1 MDFHRRPSSMNT
13 RRSESSAVLAG
24 SLLLAHPALKDA
36 HFRHTV
42 ILLSTH
48 DADGAMG
55 VILNRP
61 MGKSLGDL
69 DPAFAMGAIAQ
80 VPLFEG
86 GPVQTS
92 QVILCA
98 WRPHPEQDGYQLMF
112 GIDPEKAAEL
122 AGEEGVYLRAF
133 LGYAGWTGGQLEHE
147 LKGNTWLVS
156 PLVADLLNDTP
167 DERLW
172 RDLLGQIDHEWK
184 LLANEPEDPSVN

>member
-1 MDFHRRPSSMNT
+1 MNT
-13 RRSESSAVLAG
+13 RRPESSAVLAG
-24 SLLLAHPALKDA
+24 SLLLAHPALRDL
-36 HFRHTV
+36 HFRRTV
-42 ILLSTH
+42 VLLSTH

-55 VILNRP
+55 VVLNRP

-69 DPAFAMGAIAQ
+69 DPAFAMGALAK

-112 GIDPEKAAEL
+112 GIDPEKATEL
-122 AGEEGVYLRAF
+122 SSEEGVYLRAF
-133 LGYAGWTGGQLEHE
+133 LGYAGWTGGQLENE
-147 LKGNTWLVS
+147 LKSNTWLVS
-156 PLVADLLNDTP
+156 PLVADLLDDTP

-184 LLANEPEDPSVN
+184 LLANEPEDPSLN